1 MTTRMDKQILSSIR
15 EEFSSFT
22 RMISTKFDDFRKDMN
37 DQLEKALSKVHAL
50 ENENSSLRDLV
61 HRLEERI
68 DDTDAYERRD
78 CVVFNGDALPV
89 AENGENTA
97 SVAANLIKNKLRI
110 RIKEEDI
117 STAHRIGKK
126 PVNQIPDRRKII
138 IKLCRRDLKKDIL
151 FACKELKPGFY
162 ANESLTP
169 LRNTILYGLRKMKR
183 DDTASAVVRGASTY
197 DGRVFA
203 WIRTPDSPKDTRISI
218 NTRIKFEEFIKKYIN
233 RPVEQ
238 FISHW
243 PN

>member
-1 MTTRMDKQILSSIR
+1 
-15 EEFSSFT
+15 
-22 RMISTKFDDFRKDMN
+22 MN
-37 DQLEKALSKVHAL
+37 DKLERALTKVQSLEDESK
-50 ENENSSLRDLV
+50 NLRDLV
-61 HRLEERI
+61 SRLEERI

-78 CVVFNGDALPV
+78 CVVFNGDALPI
-89 AENGENTA
+89 AASGENTA
-97 SVAANLIKNKLRI
+97 SIATDIIRNKLRI
-110 RIKEEDI
+110 NIKQEEI

-126 PVNQIPDRRKII
+126 PVNQTPDRRKII

-203 WIRTPDSPKDTRISI
+203 WIRTPGSTKDSRISI
-218 NTRIKFEEFIKKYIN
+218 NTRIKFEEFTKKYIN
-233 RPVEQ
+233 LPVEQ